1 MRNFIANIYAVERTN
16 ERANTLNWEK
26 HGNKMLLWHG
36 TRAENLVGI
45 LQTGF
50 RIAPKEATRT
60 GSMFGDGIY
69 FADVFSKSYNY
80 TSATHSIHLN
90 NRGFYGHSRHTAT
103 KRKYPKRYM
112 FLCEVMLGNQLKLVQ
127 PSPVTG
133 LPNQEFQSALGYGQ
147 TGPNPLHNVYLSNG
161 SLVPLGELQHN
172 KRPEWIQPT
181 TQMTLN
187 YNEYIVY
194 DTTQVRIKYI
204 IECRDL

>member
-16 ERANTLNWEK
+16 ERENTRNWEK

-50 RIAPKEATRT
+50 RIAPREATRS
-60 GSMFGDGIY
+60 GAMFGEGIY

-80 TSATHSIHLN
+80 TTATQRIHMN
-90 NRGFYGHSRHTAT
+90 NGYYSHNRQNPT

-112 FLCEVMLGNQLKLVQ
+112 FLCEVMLGKQRKLVQ
-127 PSPVTG
+127 PLAVTG
-133 LPNQEFQSALGYGQ
+133 LPNEEFQSVLGYGQ
-147 TGPNPLHNVYLSNG
+147 TGPNPLNHVYLSNG

-172 KRPEWIQPT
+172 KRPDWVEPNVP
-181 TQMTLN
+181 MNLN
-187 YNEYIVY
+187 YNEYVVY

-204 IECRDL
+204 VECRDL